1 MVISSIAI
9 DQLHFWSPLS
19 YILESCDCRSCFVSL
34 PRFPKALPSPEVGS
48 WVWFAAAAFFSFSA
62 CARLQPD
69 SPTPPHGTSHPPP
82 TPLLPDPNARCRR
95 GTTSSARRRSSGK
108 QTQFS
113 DKRDKRG
120 CETAMVAGK
129 LRRGK
134 KDGEESKYKGR
145 WWGSL
150 GCLNPPRSRVLP
162 PLC

>member
-1 MVISSIAI
+1 MPLISSTFGHKSWNHVTA
-9 DQLHFWSPLS
+9 DHALCPCHAFRKPCRPQKLVVGFGLLLPPTSLS
-19 YILESCDCRSCFVSL
+19 QRVL
-34 PRFPKALPSPEVGS
+34 
-48 WVWFAAAAFFSFSA
+48 
-62 CARLQPD
+62 D
-69 SPTPPHGTSHPPP
+69 SNPVVQPPHGTSHPPP